1 MKHIF
6 IVNPA
11 AGPKS
16 AVDDL
21 KARLESLGLLDKVEI
36 YVTKAP
42 HDATEYV
49 RSRLESET
57 GETLRFYS
65 CGGDGTLHEVAAG
78 AMGHENAEITCYP
91 SGSGNDYIKCYGLK
105 KEDFLDIKSVM
116 DSDAAPVDMM
126 TIGED
131 CSINVCNFGFECIV
145 ADTMAKVRRKKLI
158 GGKNAYTTGIV
169 KAIFTG
175 MRNKCKIYADGEL
188 LNPKG
193 KMLLCTVA
201 NGQYV
206 GGGYKCAPRS
216 VNNDGLL
223 EVCLVKP
230 ISIFKFLSLIGDYKN
245 GTHLVPK
252 YEKIITY
259 RRAKKVVV
267 EPQND
272 QFAICIDGEIKR
284 AKNYTVEVIP
294 GAVKFA
300 APIKVPAK
308 I

>member
-11 AGPKS
+11 AGPRS
-16 AVDDL
+16 AVDEL
-21 KARLESLGLLDKVEI
+21 KLKLIEIGVIDNVEI
-36 YVTKAP
+36 YVTKTP

-49 RSRLESET
+49 RSRLEAEPD
-57 GETLRFYS
+57 ETLRFYA

-78 AMGHENAEITCYP
+78 AVGYDNAEITCYP
-91 SGSGNDYIKCYGLK
+91 SGSGNDYIKCFGLDK
-105 KEDFLDIKSVM
+105 DAFLDIKTLMESP
-116 DSDAAPVDMM
+116 AEPVDMM
-126 TIGED
+126 SIGENY
-131 CSINVCNFGFECIV
+131 SINVCNFGFECIV

-175 MRNKCKIYADGEL
+175 MRNKCKVYADGEL

-193 KMLLCTVA
+193 SMLLCTVA

-206 GGGYKCAPRS
+206 GGAYKCAPRS
-216 VNNDGLL
+216 ENNDGWL
-223 EVCLVKP
+223 EVCFVKP
-230 ISIFKFLSLIGDYKN
+230 ITIFRFLSLIGDYKN

-259 RRAKKVVV
+259 RRAKKVEVV
-267 EPQND
+267 TGKD
-272 QFAICIDGEIKR
+272 DFAICIDGEIER
-284 AKNYTVEVIP
+284 SKNYTVEILP
-294 GAVKFA
+294 GTVKFV
-300 APIKVPAK
+300 APVKVPAK
-308 I
+308 V